1 MLVIGLTGGI
11 ATGKSSV
18 SALLAPHIP
27 IIDADLLARAAV
39 APGTRAL
46 RAITRAFGPEV
57 LLADGSLDRK
67 KLGSVVFGDE
77 AKRRTLN
84 AIVHPAVRRAML
96 WAVVKCWMRGERAC
110 VLDVPLLIEGPTWKL
125 VGEVVV
131 VHWRLARLQ
140 ARDASTEE
148 DARARI
154 NSQLPIAAKLRY
166 ADTLI
171 PNDGTPADLQA
182 EVDKFVA
189 RINREAGWFWW
200 RLEWLVPP
208 MGLAAAAW
216 CLGVR
221 ALKRWW
227 ASAPVQVKKD
237 E

>member
-46 RAITRAFGPEV
+46 HAIARAFGPEV
-57 LLADGSLDRK
+57 LLPDGALDRK

-77 AKRRTLN
+77 AKRRKLN

-110 VLDVPLLIEGPTWKL
+110 VLDVPLLIEGPTN
-125 VGEVVV
+125 EATQ
-131 VHWRLARLQ
+131 LARLQ
-140 ARDASTEE
+140 ARDASTED

-182 EVDKFVA
+182 EADKFVA

-208 MGLAAAAW
+208 VGLAAAAW